1 MTPRMKKVV
10 FVALGLAVLIAGG
23 VTKRLLAPRAETETQ
38 RQERIAKDARKSI
51 DKSFEGFKLCP
62 LSDPDCNARK

>member
-1 MTPRMKKVV
+1 MTPRLKKVM
-10 FVALGLAVLIAGG
+10 FIALGIGVLIAGG
-23 VTKRLLAPRAETETQ
+23 VAKRLLAPRAETDAQ

-62 LSDPDCNARK
+62 LSDPDCNTRK